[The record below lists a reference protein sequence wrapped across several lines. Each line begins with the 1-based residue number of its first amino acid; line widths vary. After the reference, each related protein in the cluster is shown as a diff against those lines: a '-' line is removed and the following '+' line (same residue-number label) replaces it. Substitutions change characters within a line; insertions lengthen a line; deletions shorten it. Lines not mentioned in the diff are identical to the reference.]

1 MNRVRSN
8 IYAGLLL
15 ILVSLHCTDISS
27 PSAKGQISVYV
38 HWGDMPLSKKKVEV
52 VQTGEVKETN
62 EKGLA
67 EFELAAGSYTIR
79 VYNINRGGPSFE
91 YVDFNVEIKSAETK
105 VVDVVDCLPCA

>member
-1 MNRVRSN
+1 MRTCFIVAIS
-8 IYAGLLL
+8 LT
-15 ILVSLHCTDISS
+15 ILASLHCTDIAD
-27 PSAKGQISVYV
+27 SAARARVNVYV
-38 HWGDMPLSKKKVEV
+38 HWGDMPLSQKKVEV

-79 VYNINRGGPSFE
+79 VFNINRGGPSFQ

-105 VVDVVDCLPCA
+105 VVDVVDCLPCV